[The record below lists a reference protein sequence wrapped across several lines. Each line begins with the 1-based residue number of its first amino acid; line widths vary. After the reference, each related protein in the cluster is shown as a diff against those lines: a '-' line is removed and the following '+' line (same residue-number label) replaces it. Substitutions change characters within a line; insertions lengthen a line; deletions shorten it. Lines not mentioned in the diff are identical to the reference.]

1 VDNNHAFNDTTTT
14 SDLLYVTQIHELK
27 RTVKQLAGERESLVA
42 EVERLRQAYSA
53 VVSQAMELEVVVRQ
67 KETEAGYREKVRR
80 EQEEAMLKMRRR

>member
-1 VDNNHAFNDTTTT
+1 VDYNHAFNDTTTT

-27 RTVKQLAGERESLVA
+27 RTVKQLAGEREALVA

-67 KETEAGYREKVRR
+67 
-80 EQEEAMLKMRRR
+80 

>member
-1 VDNNHAFNDTTTT
+1 M
-14 SDLLYVTQIHELK
+14 TQIHELK
-27 RTVKQLAGERESLVA
+27 RTVKQLAGEREALVA

-67 KETEAGYREKVRR
+67 KETEAGYLEKVRR